1 MAFFG
6 SIREFLQ
13 RVTMR
18 VVDFAEKWPWVVVT
32 ATLALAAGFGLFAQK
47 TLVPRTDLTELLPR
61 SSAGFRAY
69 EHQAGRLPGSTN
81 IAVIV
86 ESPSP
91 EANAKFIDAV
101 SAKVDAELA
110 KQKACIDKC
119 NKEPACVAACGPDL
133 MSYMEANTKD
143 VRKYYEDNK
152 WLYATKAELE
162 EIDET
167 LDRQIALQ
175 SGMVEN
181 LEDDEKAPAPK
192 PSASA
197 APAPPKPSSTLPALP
212 APKPTASATTAA
224 PAPSAAA
231 PAPAASAPSPNE
243 KQASLGLKKYK
254 TKFKKAI
261 DDRDKFPTGYF
272 ASEDRKAYGL
282 RIITK
287 VALGGAEGKALI
299 AKVEDLVRSTEPE
312 KLHPE
317 LKWGLGGSLAQAEAE
332 KESLLSDAVWASLA
346 AAIIILGGV
355 IIYFRSP
362 WSLFVIILPVL
373 LGVSAAYAFAAVAY
387 GYVNTAGLFLGAII
401 LGNGI
406 NYPIVLLSRY
416 REFVATGMTP
426 HEARQKAVWN
436 AFRAEFVGAAV
447 AAIAYGS
454 LSLTQFRGFSQFGSI
469 GFVGMLLVWLAIIPT
484 VPATIVVVER
494 IQARLPSFLR
504 DPKSSVRADGSS
516 GPIMRFIAS
525 ATERAPLLFV
535 IPAFVATAY
544 FAYRAVPFLKDPWE
558 YNFGA
563 LSSQKAEHHGGVNYW
578 SSRGDAAFHG
588 ANNLAPVQILADSV
602 EQVAPLK
609 KQIMLNDA
617 KDPQG
622 RLVEEIITVWDMLPG
637 TEEEQKQKLELIDT
651 IRGRLTPGVRARLS
665 PEEQADVDELKPP
678 DALKVVEPEN
688 LPPFIKR
695 RFTERD
701 GRLGT
706 VMYFKLK
713 VTYFGDAHSALRLS
727 ETLDNVK
734 LPTGQ
739 TVQTATYA
747 TVFAEM
753 MRSLRRDVPLA
764 SLIAFFA
771 VAVVVIFATGSA
783 RGALVVLTSLLVGV
797 IATLGGAAIFDV
809 KLHYV
814 NFIALP
820 ITFGIGCE
828 YPFNVYDRSRILKG
842 DITTAVRRTAGAV
855 ALCSFTTTVGYGA
868 LLYNDFGALISFGKL
883 AVAGEIACIIAAL
896 FVVPS
901 LLHLTKKR
909 DASGAQPPP
918 PKAES
923 K

>member
-1 MAFFG
+1 
-6 SIREFLQ
+6 
-13 RVTMR
+13 MR
-18 VVDFAEKWPWVVVT
+18 VVAFAERRSWIVVLG
-32 ATLALAAGFGLFAQK
+32 TLALAAGFGIFAQK
-47 TLVPRTDLTELLPR
+47 TLVPRTDLTELLPK
-61 SSAGFRAY
+61 SSPGFRAY

-81 IAVIV
+81 IAIIV

-101 SAKVDAELA
+101 SAKVDAELTRM
-110 KQKACIDKC
+110 KTCTEKC
-119 NKEPACVAACGPDL
+119 AKEPNCLAACGPDL

-143 VRKYYEDNK
+143 VRKYYEANK
-152 WLYATKAELE
+152 WLYASKEELE

-167 LDRQIALQ
+167 LDHQIGLQ

-181 LEDDEKAPAPK
+181 LDDGDDAPTKTQKTPAPAPAPSVK
-192 PSASA
+192 PPAPVPSASA
-197 APAPPKPSSTLPALP
+197 APAP
-212 APKPTASATTAA
+212 AT
-224 PAPSAAA
+224 
-231 PAPAASAPSPNE
+231 PAPAVSATATPAKE
-243 KQASLGLKKYK
+243 GKQASLGLKKYK

-272 ASEDRKAYGL
+272 SSEDKTAYGL

-299 AKVEDLVRSTEPE
+299 AKVEAMVRSTEPE
-312 KLHPE
+312 KLHPQ
-317 LKWGLGGSLAQAEAE
+317 LKWGLGGNLAQAEAE
-332 KESLLSDAVWASLA
+332 KESLLSDAAWASMVA
-346 AAIIILGGV
+346 ALLILGGV

-373 LGVSAAYAFAAVAY
+373 LGISAAYAFAAVAY

-416 REFVATGMTP
+416 REFVGIGMTP
-426 HEARQKAVWN
+426 TEARQKAVWN

-447 AAIAYGS
+447 ASIAYGS
-454 LSLTQFRGFSQFGSI
+454 LSLTQFRGFSQFGTI
-469 GFVGMLLVWLAIIPT
+469 GFVGMLLVWVAIIPC

-494 IQARLPSFLR
+494 IQAALPSFLR
-504 DPKSSVRADGSS
+504 DPKSSVSADGSS
-516 GPIMRFIAS
+516 GPIMRAIAR
-525 ATERAPLLFV
+525 ATEKAPLLFV
-535 IPAFVATAY
+535 IPALVATAY

-558 YNFGA
+558 YDFGR
-563 LSSQKAEHHGGVNYW
+563 LSSQKSGHPGGVNYW
-578 SSRGDAAFHG
+578 STRGDHAFHG
-588 ANNLAPVQILADSV
+588 ANNLAPVQILADNV
-602 EQVAPLK
+602 AQVAPLK
-609 KQIMLNDA
+609 KQILANDA
-617 KDPQG
+617 KDPKG
-622 RLVEEIITVWDMLPG
+622 RLVEDITTVWDMLPG
-637 TEEEQKQKLELIDT
+637 TEEEQKAKLAVLDS
-651 IRGRLTPGVRARLS
+651 IRSRLTPGVRARLT
-665 PEEQADVDELKPP
+665 PEETVDVDELNPP
-678 DALKVVEPEN
+678 ETLKVLEPED

-695 RFTERD
+695 KFAERD

-713 VTYFGDAHSALRLS
+713 VTYFGDAHTALRLS

-753 MRSLRRDVPLA
+753 LRSLRRDVPLA
-764 SLIAFFA
+764 SCIALLA
-771 VAVVVIFATGSA
+771 VALVVILATGSA
-783 RGALVVLTSLLVGV
+783 RGAIIVLVSLLMGV
-797 IATLGGAAIFDV
+797 IATLGGAAIFDA
-809 KLHYV
+809 KLHYI

-842 DITTAVRRTAGAV
+842 DVTTAVRRTAGAV
-855 ALCSFTTTVGYGA
+855 TLCSYTTIVGYGA

-883 AVAGEIACIIAAL
+883 AVAGEAACIVAAL

-909 DASGAQPPP
+909 EKVSEPAKPEPS
-918 PKAES
+918 
-923 K
+923 